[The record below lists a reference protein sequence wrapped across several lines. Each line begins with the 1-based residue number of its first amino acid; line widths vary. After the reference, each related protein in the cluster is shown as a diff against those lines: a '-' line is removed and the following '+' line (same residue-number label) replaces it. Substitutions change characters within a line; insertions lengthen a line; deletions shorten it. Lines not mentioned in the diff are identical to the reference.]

1 MSVLR
6 PRNRLVNFRLS
17 EDEFELLRDSCGR
30 FGARSIS
37 DFARSSVLARLQEDP
52 EKDPAAKTRLSSLDN
67 KVVELE
73 TRVGQ
78 LLKLMDATGTSTHTS
93 LFEMAHAVEAANVR
107 TAVP

>member
-17 EDEFELLRDSCGR
+17 EDEFEMLRESCGR

-37 DFARSSVLARLQEDP
+37 DFARSSVLARLEEDP
-52 EKDPAAKTRLSSLDN
+52 EAKTRLSSLDN

-73 TRVGQ
+73 TRVSQ
-78 LLKLMDATGTSTHTS
+78 LLKLVDATGTSAQTS
-93 LFEMAHAVEAANVR
+93 LFGMARAVETANVR